1 MDASERRQ
9 AILTRL
15 EGAAA
20 PLAAAWLGEQLGV
33 SRQIVVGDVA
43 LLRAAGHAIRA
54 TNRGYV
60 LARPSS
66 RPRRVLH
73 VQHGRD
79 QVAAEIAAIID
90 AGGTALDTIIEHRL
104 YGQITVDL
112 LIRNQAELDLFL
124 ERMTES
130 STLSELTNGWHAHT
144 VEADTEAQL
153 DAIEAR
159 LDELG
164 ILR

>member
-9 AILTRL
+9 AILDRL
-15 EGAAA
+15 QEADT
-20 PLAAAWLGEQLGV
+20 PLAAAWLGEQLGA

-66 RPRRVLH
+66 RPRRVFH

-79 QVAAEIAAIID
+79 QVAAELAAIID

-112 LIRNQAELDLFL
+112 LIHNHTELDLFL

-144 VEADTEAQL
+144 VEADSEAQL
-153 DAIEAR
+153 NTIESR
-159 LDELG
+159 LSELG